1 MYIFEEAF
9 QFGRLFCV
17 KSINFRF
24 MKYLL
29 SLIFLVGLGVSA
41 QERAKIKDNIAYRKL
56 QKEVA
61 EESIVNLKEG
71 TLLVRLN
78 MRQKEIAYYE
88 KYGNTKGADKTRK
101 RQLKQNMQITKG
113 FSEHFNFCNVLYF
126 AMEDSRFLLEGKID
140 SVKFYNSSLSVV
152 DSLNLSPENYFIGEF
167 GVVESDTVFY
177 YKGTTPDPG
186 SVNNPEGVSYY
197 GDQKN
202 SLPALIIRNKDF
214 YQLKDPFPYYAGY
227 NPGGNVNKRYA
238 NAIRKLN
245 LRLENYYRKIQQAEG
260 Q

>member
-1 MYIFEEAF
+1 
-9 QFGRLFCV
+9 
-17 KSINFRF
+17 

-29 SLIFLVGLGVSA
+29 SIVFLIGLSVSA

-56 QKEVA
+56 QKAVA
-61 EESIVNLKEG
+61 EESILKLKDG

-101 RQLKQNMQITKG
+101 KQLKQNTQITKG
-113 FSEHFNFCNVLYF
+113 FSEHFNFCNVYFF
-126 AMEDSRFLLEGKID
+126 AMEDSRLLLEGKVD
-140 SVKFYNSSLSVV
+140 SVKFYNPSLSVV
-152 DSLNLSPENYFIGEF
+152 DTLKLDPNNYFISEF
-167 GVVESDTVFY
+167 GIVESDTVFY

-245 LRLENYYRKIQQAEG
+245 QRLNDYYRKVSQAQDVKE
-260 Q
+260 